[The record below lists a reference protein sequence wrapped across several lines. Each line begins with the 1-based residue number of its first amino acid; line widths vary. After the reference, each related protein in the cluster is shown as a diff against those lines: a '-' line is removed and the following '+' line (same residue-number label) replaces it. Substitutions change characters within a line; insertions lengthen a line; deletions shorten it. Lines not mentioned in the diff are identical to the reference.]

1 MSGVGQ
7 KAFIAELMPRHPL
20 YVDMLPDDAK
30 AAIGIV
36 HPNTRPAYNLLLEEG
51 LRYKGY
57 VDIFDGGA
65 TLQADIENL
74 RAIKE
79 SQILTVQV
87 VESIPL
93 SSGDEPYI
101 VANDN
106 YENYRA
112 ILVYSQ
118 PHQNMLQLTKEQANQ
133 LNVENGS
140 LVRVLSVQ
148 VKQISSPEVVNKLKA
163 TEYLRMAVN

>member
-1 MSGVGQ
+1 IRDRLRS
-7 KAFIAELMPRHPL
+7 R
-20 YVDMLPDDAK
+20 
-30 AAIGIV
+30 
-36 HPNTRPAYNLLLEEG
+36 G
-51 LRYKGY
+51 LGHVYKRQGY
-57 VDIFDGGA
+57 IDIFDGGA

-93 SSGDEPYI
+93 SLGDEPYI

-112 ILVYSQ
+112 ILVFGTPYQES
-118 PHQNMLQLTKEQANQ
+118 LQITKAQAKQ
-133 LNVENGS
+133 LKVENGG
-140 LVRVLSVQ
+140 LVRVLSVH
-148 VKQISSPEVVNKLKA
+148 VKQDSNPQIVNKIKE
-163 TEYLRMAVN
+163 TEHLRMAVN

>member
-1 MSGVGQ
+1 
-7 KAFIAELMPRHPL
+7 
-20 YVDMLPDDAK
+20 
-30 AAIGIV
+30 AIGIV

-57 VDIFDGGA
+57 IDIFDGGA

-112 ILVYSQ
+112 ILVFGTPYQES
-118 PHQNMLQLTKEQANQ
+118 LQITKAQAKQ
-133 LNVENGS
+133 LNVENGG
-140 LVRVLSVQ
+140 LVRVLSVH
-148 VKQISSPEVVNKLKA
+148 VKQDSNPQIVNKLKE
-163 TEYLRMAVN
+163 TEHLRMAVN

>member
-1 MSGVGQ
+1 
-7 KAFIAELMPRHPL
+7 MPRHPL

-79 SQILTVQV
+79 SQSVTVQV
-87 VESIPL
+87 EQTENIAVGMNLTLWPMMTMKIIAPFL
-93 SSGDEPYI
+93 CI
-101 VANDN
+101 ANLIRT
-106 YENYRA
+106 YC
-112 ILVYSQ
+112 S
-118 PHQNMLQLTKEQANQ
+118 
-133 LNVENGS
+133 
-140 LVRVLSVQ
+140 
-148 VKQISSPEVVNKLKA
+148 
-163 TEYLRMAVN
+163 

>member
-1 MSGVGQ
+1 
-7 KAFIAELMPRHPL
+7 MPRHPL

-79 SQILTVQV
+79 SQSVTVQIEQPENIAV
-87 VESIPL
+87 
-93 SSGDEPYI
+93 GDEAYI
-101 VANDN
+101 VANDD

-112 ILVYSQ
+112 ILVYSK
-118 PHQNMLQLTKEQANQ
+118 PHQNILQLTKRTGKPIEC
-133 LNVENGS
+133 
-140 LVRVLSVQ
+140 
-148 VKQISSPEVVNKLKA
+148 
-163 TEYLRMAVN
+163 

>member
-1 MSGVGQ
+1 M
-7 KAFIAELMPRHPL
+7 
-20 YVDMLPDDAK
+20 
-30 AAIGIV
+30 
-36 HPNTRPAYNLLLEEG
+36 LEEG

-57 VDIFDGGA
+57 IDIFDGGA

-112 ILVYSQ
+112 ILVFGTPYQES
-118 PHQNMLQLTKEQANQ
+118 LQITKAQAKQ
-133 LNVENGS
+133 LNVENGG
-140 LVRVLSVQ
+140 LVRVLSVH
-148 VKQISSPEVVNKLKA
+148 VKQDSNPQIVNKLKE
-163 TEYLRMAVN
+163 TEHLRMAVN